1 MNHPTLTTLHKP
13 LSLLILST
21 LLFSTTFVPL
31 TSARTTH
38 SWSTTTEFNNG
49 TFSNITTSSPD
60 NLSLTLQG
68 TPTTD
73 STESEF
79 TQGTALTDTFPSHK
93 VSQDGTL
100 SLGHSWRYTTSTT
113 IHSHLSGN
121 LLYVSMIGGLS
132 VVDTKGTPSP
142 ADDELVIT
150 YSTTSTPAI
159 GHNTVWH
166 SHLSDNLLY
175 VGTHGG
181 GLSVIDTK
189 GTQTPADDTLVF
201 RYTTSTT
208 PAIGHNRAYHSHLSG
223 NLIYVSTNGG
233 LSVIDTKGTFDDAS
247 DDELVFRY
255 TTSTTPAIGHNSVGH
270 SHLSGNLLYV
280 SSWIDGGLSVIDT
293 KGTFDDASDDELV
306 FKYSTTSTP
315 AIAFDSVLHSQLT
328 DNLLYV
334 GTYGGGLSVID
345 IKGTQSPVDD
355 ELVITYS
362 STSTPAIA
370 NAMVRHSHISQNL
383 LYLSVEP
390 NVTGAMAGLSVI
402 DTTSEHHALTTSYVS
417 KAHPITSPLTT
428 LLTDRVTPSG
438 TSVTLY
444 YRTGE
449 EGSWSTWSTPC
460 ILTTCPINED
470 DLTDADFIQ
479 YRLDLSTTDSLITPS
494 VNSVTLTDGYETT
507 GTYTSNTL
515 SFPTTTDL
523 FTFSADTT
531 VPTGTTLAFEYS
543 TNGTKWLPITAGSSF
558 PRPTKTKD
566 FTWRATFTTTNP
578 SLTPTIQSIEITSS
592 PSTTPSSSSF
602 ASPQITTPT
611 EQATPEDPT
620 TPEET
625 SPSLTT
631 DSSRVIAIRKE
642 IISLLRQIITLLE
655 RVREMRGRCDPTSK
669 PRFNLGAVA
678 LLSHC
683 GEVEPWYKRF
693 KGEVLWSAISSIF
706 KNGCILWELVL
717 LKKLL

>member
-1 MNHPTLTTLHKP
+1 
-13 LSLLILST
+13 
-21 LLFSTTFVPL
+21 
-31 TSARTTH
+31 
-38 SWSTTTEFNNG
+38 
-49 TFSNITTSSPD
+49 
-60 NLSLTLQG
+60 
-68 TPTTD
+68 
-73 STESEF
+73 
-79 TQGTALTDTFPSHK
+79 
-93 VSQDGTL
+93 
-100 SLGHSWRYTTSTT
+100 
-113 IHSHLSGN
+113 
-121 LLYVSMIGGLS
+121 MIGGLS

-223 NLIYVSTNGG
+223 NLIYVSTN
-233 LSVIDTKGTFDDAS
+233 
-247 DDELVFRY
+247 
-255 TTSTTPAIGHNSVGH
+255 
-270 SHLSGNLLYV
+270 
-280 SSWIDGGLSVIDT
+280 GGLSVIDT

-460 ILTTCPINED
+460 TLTTCPINED

-558 PRPTKTKD
+558 PRPTKTD
-566 FTWRATFTTTNP
+566 SFTWRAVFTTTDP
-578 SLTPTIQSIEITSS
+578 TLTPTIHHVELTSS
-592 PSTTPSSSSF
+592 PSTTRSSTTSL
-602 ASPQITTPT
+602 SPQITTPT
-611 EQATPEDPT
+611 EQATPEDPA

-631 DSSRVIAIRKE
+631 DPSRDIAIRQE
-642 IISLLRQIITLLE
+642 IITLLRQIITLLE
-655 RVREMRGRCDPTSK
+655 RVREMRGR
-669 PRFNLGAVA
+669 
-678 LLSHC
+678 
-683 GEVEPWYKRF
+683 
-693 KGEVLWSAISSIF
+693 
-706 KNGCILWELVL
+706 
-717 LKKLL
+717 